1 MNFLINF
8 LDLCRQVIPYFFR
21 KEKFLGLLKSIV
33 TPLKYVNDSL
43 LYLRT
48 ETAFALAFNAQII
61 YLEKY
66 LNEVYPNPGTYPNN
80 IHILDGA
87 NVSFDYVWN
96 FAELQQN
103 LILYNYVEN
112 SQPVYLQNSAEQTGS
127 FATSYLIRIP
137 TFCQTANDY
146 KGQLF
151 NEQKFKKRVN
161 FYNLA
166 GKTYSIQYF

>member
-1 MNFLINF
+1 M
-8 LDLCRQVIPYFFR
+8 DLCRQVIPYFFR